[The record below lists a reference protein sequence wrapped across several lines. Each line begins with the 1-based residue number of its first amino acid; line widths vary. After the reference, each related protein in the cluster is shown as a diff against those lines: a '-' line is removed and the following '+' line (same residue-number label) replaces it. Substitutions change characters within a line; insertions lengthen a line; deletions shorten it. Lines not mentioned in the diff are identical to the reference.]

1 MIIYKADELKEIK
14 TFGLNE
20 EYIKLLSLLEKIAP
34 CNQFYEATEDCLVI
48 TYELKL
54 NLFNFINLL
63 PLNAKAQII
72 GLPISVSQRGYYGNI
87 NKTIEIIK
95 KRKGLKIVLNADEQI
110 IKNSRTLSTFVFEN
124 SFEAFDDYLNK
135 LRSSYRRRINKAL
148 TYRSN
153 LIIKKIENSDFSEK
167 HYKLYLS
174 IMERT
179 DNPLETLPIEFFQ
192 NYEAEIY
199 EFIDKET
206 RNVIGFIQL
215 KKFDDRM
222 CFLFVGFNKDEVKK
236 YDLYYNMLLKIIE
249 VGIENKVQI
258 IEFGQTA
265 EESKLKIGCKEVYK
279 YLYVHHSN
287 AIINFIIQKLL
298 PFMSYR
304 PYKTVHHV
312 FKE

>member
-1 MIIYKADELKEIK
+1 M
-14 TFGLNE
+14 
-20 EYIKLLSLLEKIAP
+20 
-34 CNQFYEATEDCLVI
+34 
-48 TYELKL
+48 
-54 NLFNFINLL
+54 
-63 PLNAKAQII
+63 
-72 GLPISVSQRGYYGNI
+72 
-87 NKTIEIIK
+87 
-95 KRKGLKIVLNADEQI
+95 
-110 IKNSRTLSTFVFEN
+110 FEN

-287 AIINFIIQKLL
+287 TIINFIIQKLL

-312 FKE
+312 FKEWEYDSIFRKNKS